1 MTATGREFMLC
12 TWPQIRMERIFLKLV
27 QKKLTSIS
35 KFPPLNQHKT
45 LNSLIFVPPL
55 KFQKKS
61 WKRGRGG
68 GGGNYGYS
76 SQLKW
81 KYLSLIKIK
90 CHYVNN
96 VWEKSWI
103 FCGKPS
109 WERQKNPKKLM
120 PVCSDVPKKAI
131 TEILNS

>member
-45 LNSLIFVPPL
+45 LNSLSFVPPL
-55 KFQKKS
+55 KFQKK
-61 WKRGRGG
+61 GG
-68 GGGNYGYS
+68 EGEETMGIQVN
-76 SQLKW
+76 LRENKW

-109 WERQKNPKKLM
+109 WERQKKPKKLM

-131 TEILNS
+131 TEILKS